1 MWDVFRS
8 SCSKKHHKP
17 GLFSGN
23 FGRERKPAGTRLQAT
38 ERRVLSS
45 KYSTGTLAGAGSFSC
60 SICGFHVALHQLD
73 EIPECPN
80 CGKSEFARASI
91 FDAVDSVGSSGLHD
105 DGRPEWLTGVHDDLE
120 DGQYLAYEGE
130 EGVTLTPLTSEW
142 TRIGRSL
149 AADIR
154 LDDPTVSRR
163 HALLCRQDGVR
174 ILDDRSLNGIFV
186 NGERVEWGDL
196 SDGDEVIVG
205 RYRLFYV
212 DNGEPAKQS
221 DDAPPERA
229 PADRRSADHLISA
242 G

>member
-1 MWDVFRS
+1 
-8 SCSKKHHKP
+8 
-17 GLFSGN
+17 L
-23 FGRERKPAGTRLQAT
+23 L
-38 ERRVLSS
+38 S

-60 SICGFHVALHQLD
+60 SICGFHVALHALD

-80 CGKSEFARASI
+80 CGKSEFRRASI
-91 FDAVDSVGSSGLHD
+91 FDSVDSVGSSGLHD
-105 DGRPEWLTGVHDDLE
+105 DAPPDWLAGVRDDLE

-130 EGVTLTPLTSEW
+130 EGVTLLPLTREW

-205 RYRLFYV
+205 RYRLFFV
-212 DNGEPAKQS
+212 DNGEPAAPS
-221 DDAPPERA
+221 DEAAPDTHAADRS
-229 PADRRSADHLISA
+229 PADRLISA

>member
-1 MWDVFRS
+1 
-8 SCSKKHHKP
+8 
-17 GLFSGN
+17 L
-23 FGRERKPAGTRLQAT
+23 
-38 ERRVLSS
+38 S

-60 SICGFHVALHQLD
+60 STCGFHVALHALD

-80 CGKSEFARASI
+80 CGESEFSRASI
-91 FDAVDSVGSSGLHD
+91 FDASDSVGTSGLHD
-105 DGRPEWLTGVHDDLE
+105 DGKPDWLTGVHEDLE
-120 DGQYLAYEGE
+120 DGQYLAYEAQDGIA
-130 EGVTLTPLTSEW
+130 LLPLTREW

-163 HALLCRQDGVR
+163 HALLCRQEGAAR

-205 RYRLFYV
+205 RYRLFFV
-212 DNGEPAKQS
+212 DNGEPAQ
-221 DDAPPERA
+221 DTGDAPGDTH
-229 PADRRSADHLISA
+229 PADAEPGHTRPAERLVSSR
-242 G
+242 

>member
-1 MWDVFRS
+1 
-8 SCSKKHHKP
+8 
-17 GLFSGN
+17 L
-23 FGRERKPAGTRLQAT
+23 
-38 ERRVLSS
+38 S

-60 SICGFHVALHQLD
+60 ATCGFHVALHALD

-80 CGKSEFARASI
+80 CGRSEFGRASI
-91 FDAVDSVGSSGLHD
+91 FDAADSVGSSGLHD
-105 DGRPEWLTGVHDDLE
+105 DDRPEWLTGVHDDLE
-120 DGQYLAYEGE
+120 DGQYLVHEAE
-130 EGVTLTPLTSEW
+130 EGVALLPLTREW

-163 HALLCRQDGVR
+163 HALLCRQEGDTR

-186 NGERVEWGDL
+186 NGERVEWADI

-205 RYRLFYV
+205 RYRLFFV
-212 DNGEPAKQS
+212 DNGQPAQDT
-221 DDAPPERA
+221 DDESPRA
-229 PADRRSADHLISA
+229 RPADRLVWA

>member
-1 MWDVFRS
+1 
-8 SCSKKHHKP
+8 
-17 GLFSGN
+17 L
-23 FGRERKPAGTRLQAT
+23 
-38 ERRVLSS
+38 S

-60 SICGFHVALHQLD
+60 ATCGFHVALHALD

-80 CGKSEFARASI
+80 CGQSEFARASI
-91 FDAVDSVGSSGLHD
+91 FDATDSVESSGLHE
-105 DGRPEWLTGVHDDLE
+105 DGRPDWLADMHEGLE
-120 DGQYLAYEGE
+120 DGQYLAYEAE
-130 EGVTLTPLTSEW
+130 EGVSLLPLTREW

-163 HALLCRQDGVR
+163 HALLCRQEGGTR

-205 RYRLFYV
+205 RYRLFFV
-212 DNGEPAKQS
+212 DNGEPAH
-221 DDAPPERA
+221 DAGNAAPDMHSAALDTDSPAPDTQPASRLIRA
-229 PADRRSADHLISA
+229 S
-242 G
+242 